1 MTFDHLWIIL
11 DASMVL
17 MRDLIEQ
24 ISITLLIA
32 LELTL
37 GIVAAVTLTFTLGQP
52 VFVDSTLRW
61 FYESSPLWR
70 SNGSTSSLISLLEIE
85 RPLSSNLW
93 YPPVALLIVVPVL
106 KLSLTAVVLLG
117 IVAPLLGARLSAF
130 VR

>member
-1 MTFDHLWIIL
+1 
-11 DASMVL
+11 MVL

-85 RPLSSNLW
+85 RPLSSNL
-93 YPPVALLIVVPVL
+93 
-106 KLSLTAVVLLG
+106 
-117 IVAPLLGARLSAF
+117 
-130 VR
+130 